1 MFSRII
7 RDKIPGIDELNKQ
20 FTDSAGSD
28 RDIVQKEKG
37 KEAADKKR
45 WAKKIDIK
53 IGDKVLVQ
61 NVVYPNKLTLT
72 FDQTEFEVLGRHK
85 NIVKIAGGAEQ

>member
-1 MFSRII
+1 M
-7 RDKIPGIDELNKQ
+7 
-20 FTDSAGSD
+20 
-28 RDIVQKEKG
+28 QKEKG

-72 FDQTEFEVLGRHK
+72 FDQTEFEV
-85 NIVKIAGGAEQ
+85 